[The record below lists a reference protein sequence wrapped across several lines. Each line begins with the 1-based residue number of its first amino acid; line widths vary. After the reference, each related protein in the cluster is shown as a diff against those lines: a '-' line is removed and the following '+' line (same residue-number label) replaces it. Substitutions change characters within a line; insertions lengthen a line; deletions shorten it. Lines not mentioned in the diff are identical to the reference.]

1 MNDPIGVSAMSRSHG
16 IQNKLR
22 FRKNEEEKVSEE
34 DKGVMNLLDNAEALT
49 PKPTKGS

>member
-1 MNDPIGVSAMSRSHG
+1 
-16 IQNKLR
+16 
-22 FRKNEEEKVSEE
+22 VSEE